1 MCWIRT
7 RAERTWDSS
16 DVVQAVIARLA
27 RWKRRESGQPNIR
40 HRIRMKPVARLF
52 ASFAFAAITV
62 VLAALMLVLAGLV
75 WSRK

>member
-16 DVVQAVIARLA
+16 DVVQAFIARLA

>member
-7 RAERTWDSS
+7 RTERTWDSS
-16 DVVQAVIARLA
+16 GVAQTDIALLA
-27 RWKRRESGQPNIR
+27 CWKRREAGQTNIR

-52 ASFAFAAITV
+52 ASSAFAAIAV

>member
-1 MCWIRT
+1 
-7 RAERTWDSS
+7 
-16 DVVQAVIARLA
+16 
-27 RWKRRESGQPNIR
+27 
-40 HRIRMKPVARLF
+40 MKPGARLF

>member
-7 RAERTWDSS
+7 RTERTWDSS
-16 DVVQAVIARLA
+16 DVVQGFIALLA

-52 ASFAFAAITV
+52 ASFAFAAIAV